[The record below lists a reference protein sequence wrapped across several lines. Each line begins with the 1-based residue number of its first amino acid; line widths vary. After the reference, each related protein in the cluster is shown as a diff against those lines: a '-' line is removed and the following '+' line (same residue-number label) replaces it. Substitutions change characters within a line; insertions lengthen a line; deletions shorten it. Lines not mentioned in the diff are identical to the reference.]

1 MCNCFPDLL
10 LLPDCCIH
18 AAFMLRAC
26 KSVHL
31 LSNFKQAD
39 IISLMHWLFLCMEV
53 QIRNDS
59 LLPTA
64 LTFVMEHNV
73 KRPTIP
79 VFEGGR
85 GHSGD

>member
-1 MCNCFPDLL
+1 
-10 LLPDCCIH
+10 
-18 AAFMLRAC
+18 
-26 KSVHL
+26 
-31 LSNFKQAD
+31 
-39 IISLMHWLFLCMEV
+39 MEV